1 MKNGGV
7 IQGLDETTWNKIQDK
22 AAALGR
28 FQELYSLGRPQAID
42 RSVLENSYAVS
53 DKFIDEV
60 SQKRSELNGN
70 PEKLLEALRNGEIS
84 RFSSRKTDELQE
96 YLKEQGYLIDEEQL
110 SKDDILVRMQAFIS
124 GKDVDKQELE
134 RMIGNVGTVSKN
146 V

>member
-1 MKNGGV
+1 MENGGI
-7 IQGLDETTWNKIQDK
+7 IQGLDETTRKRIQDK

-28 FQELYSLGRPQAID
+28 FQELYSLGRPKPID
-42 RSVLENSYAVS
+42 RSVLENSRAVS
-53 DKFIDEV
+53 GNFIDEV

-96 YLKEQGYLIDEEQL
+96 YLKEQGYLSDEEQL
-110 SKDDILVRMQAFIS
+110 SKDGILVRMQAFIS

-134 RMIGNVGTVSKN
+134 RMIDNVGTVSKN